1 MTATI
6 GVMPTKERYAKVSQ
20 VKTQIYEAEEK
31 LHSIRQKE
39 KLKTAERGSYL
50 QLPDTMDK
58 DRRLDRVEAEIV
70 VVQTQKTRL
79 TDQVDELKNKLPQ
92 AEAEAQD
99 AEQQLKLAYDN
110 RKNIKSE
117 IEEADKKL
125 NDAIKPLIDLIE
137 HRNTI
142 IHNFEKTGDEIQ
154 SLNGQLRWHPLARE
168 ASPAEPEM
176 LRKLRDLLHPQP
188 WKRNG

>member
-39 KLKTAERGSYL
+39 KLKTAERGAYL

-99 AEQQLKLAYDN
+99 AEKQLESAYDN
-110 RKNIKSE
+110 RKKIKSE
-117 IEEADKKL
+117 IEVLGKKL
-125 NDAIKPLIDLIE
+125 NEAVKPLIDLIQD
-137 HRNTI
+137 RNTI
-142 IHNFEKTGDEIQ
+142 VHNFEMAGNEIQ
-154 SLNGQLRWHPLARE
+154 RLNGVLGWNSPAKE
-168 ASPAEPEM
+168 FPPAEPEM
-176 LRKLRDLLHPQP
+176 TRRLRDLLHPQP